1 VRLRYKSLLI
11 KYFFMYGYTLPSVR
25 LPGRFPGG
33 PGSANFFLPMLG
45 RNGSS
50 PRPSSPRSRPCGCC
64 REIKK
69 GFCDEKS
76 LFIKLFS
83 PIKRWFS
90 FRHGGG
96 AAQSDHGAGQT
107 AEDQP
112 HGRLGKRRS
121 LYNDWNKY

>member
-1 VRLRYKSLLI
+1 
-11 KYFFMYGYTLPSVR
+11 M
-25 LPGRFPGG
+25 
-33 PGSANFFLPMLG
+33 
-45 RNGSS
+45 
-50 PRPSSPRSRPCGCC
+50 
-64 REIKK
+64 KK

-90 FRHGGG
+90 LRNGGG
-96 AAQSDHGAGQT
+96 VAQSDHGAGQT

-112 HGRLGKRRS
+112 HGKRRS